1 MAHSNKNGLQEA
13 FRYSAIQLW
22 FRKSICKFKLQAFT
36 LNEYNLNGGEH
47 RKKGILCWYINVVR
61 ILSEI
66 LNHSGQLMFKL
77 IMDITYTRE
86 FQLRKRSFVPFAINC
101 HHTVININPQVYINF
116 PIVGETNS
124 MQPRRETAWLTTP
137 RSLKQWRRGIGVA
150 FPTSSKSSLWP
161 RPRPNRVALSFNFVR
176 FTRSPIAI
184 LGSIIAFSRLIPR
197 KQCSATVFERIK
209 RSSLATTKMKKSN
222 RDELRVSLPE

>member
-1 MAHSNKNGLQEA
+1 MAHSNKNGLQKG
-13 FRYSAIQLW
+13 FRFRRRFQLW

-36 LNEYNLNGGEH
+36 FNEYNLNGGEH

-66 LNHSGQLMFKL
+66 LNHSGQLMFNYRYHVHKGVP
-77 IMDITYTRE
+77 T
-86 FQLRKRSFVPFAINC
+86 KKKSFVPLAINC
-101 HHTVININPQVYINF
+101 HHTVININPQVNINF

-137 RSLKQWRRGIGVA
+137 RSSKQWRRGIGVA
-150 FPTSSKSSLWP
+150 FPTFSKSSLWP
-161 RPRPNRVALSFNFVR
+161 RPRPSRVALSFNFVR

-197 KQCSATVFERIK
+197 KQCSATVFKRIK

>member
-1 MAHSNKNGLQEA
+1 M
-13 FRYSAIQLW
+13 
-22 FRKSICKFKLQAFT
+22 
-36 LNEYNLNGGEH
+36 NGGEH
-47 RKKGILCWYINVVR
+47 QKKGILCWYINVVR

-77 IMDITYTRE
+77 TIDIHKEIPT
-86 FQLRKRSFVPFAINC
+86 KKKSFVPFAINC
-101 HHTVININPQVYINF
+101 HHIVININPQVNINF

-150 FPTSSKSSLWP
+150 FPTFSKSSLRPRP

-197 KQCSATVFERIK
+197 QQCSATVFKRIK
-209 RSSLATTKMKKSN
+209 RSSLATTKIKKSN